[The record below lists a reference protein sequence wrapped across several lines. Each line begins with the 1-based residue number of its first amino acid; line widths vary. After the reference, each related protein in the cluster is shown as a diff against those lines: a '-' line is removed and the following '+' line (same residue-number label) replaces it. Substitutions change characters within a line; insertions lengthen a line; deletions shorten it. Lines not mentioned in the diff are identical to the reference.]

1 MDLKDLKYYQNY
13 HKHTSLSH
21 RYNKDSPL
29 TYNNYFKYYNDNY
42 SSKGLP
48 QIYSTVEH
56 GWQST
61 YFHIYDDLEKF
72 NNKNS
77 KDNPNYKPIKF
88 IFGTEGYWVKDR
100 FEKDASNCHIILLAK
115 NENGRKKLNR
125 AIYESFKTGYYY
137 KNRMDLDIL
146 LSLPKSDIFVT
157 SACLAFWN
165 SYTKEGIDYTEIDKI
180 VLQLY
185 NHFDDFYLE
194 VQDNQTPI
202 QKEINK
208 HILKLHYQYGI
219 PIIAGTDSHVITNS
233 QLEDR
238 DDLLKSNKIS
248 YPEEEG
254 WYMDCP
260 SVEEFIRRFQEQ
272 GILSD
277 DEVYEAINNTNKILD
292 FEDIVLDR
300 SLKVP
305 VAKKYKHLSL
315 EERNDIFENIL
326 REKWKKQYND
336 INEDKFDQY
345 IKEIKHDIKEVEE
358 CHMADYFIDN
368 YEIMKLGQE
377 KYGGIL
383 TPSGRGSGVSMYLN
397 KLLGFTKVD
406 KVNSPVL
413 MYSER
418 FLTKERVLDSKTPPD
433 IDHNVAD
440 REPFIQAQKDIICE
454 EGTFDLIALGTL
466 KYKSA
471 FKMYARA
478 YDLDPQIANDV
489 TKQITKYENALKY
502 AEEDEKEYIDIF
514 DYVDEEKYGNL
525 IEGCQEYMGIVDNLK
540 SHPCFTK
547 DNLVMTENG
556 LKNINE
562 IKIGE
567 KVLTIDNNFH
577 KVVKTMNRI
586 SDDIY
591 KVKFYGSPIVEVTGN
606 HPFYVAR
613 RKAKRDKYFNG
624 KDRRELTTPIWKEVK
639 DLENGDMIAF
649 AINQNSILPNLSFV
663 DSKNNDFWWCI
674 GRYLGDGWRSHTI
687 RKSGKR
693 KGDKIKDVIIC
704 CNKNNNETEDII
716 KHLSWCNYRISNEN
730 TINKIYIKCKGL
742 YDWLNIFGDYADN
755 KNVPIEVINL
765 PTEQLKSFIEGYIS
779 ADGNITKNN
788 TINFKT
794 VSKKLAVGISSCINK
809 VYLRPCSIREGL
821 PNRIEKIEGRT
832 VNCKQQYIG
841 CFHIDDRPQD
851 RTFYRDG
858 YIWCPYYSKEKINKE
873 CEVFN
878 FEVEKN
884 HTYNVNNII
893 VHNCGCLCY
902 DGDAIEDVGVIMVRS
917 ESTGREC
924 FVALLESGTIDTF
937 GYLKQDYL
945 IVDSIGLTY
954 DIYKEIGMKPLTV
967 NELLDKIY
975 NDEKVWNIYK
985 NGYTMCIN
993 QCEQERSTKK
1003 VGRYRPSNISE
1014 LTQFVAGIRPSFK
1027 TMYKIFESRQHFDY
1041 GIKAFDNLI
1050 QDEYCDS
1057 SFILYQEHLMKVL
1070 GFAGFPMSETYTIIK
1085 AISKKKQYVIKG
1097 AKEKFIPN
1105 FAQAILHTGETN
1117 DLKTAEEMSHKVWQI
1132 IEDSAAYGFNSAH
1145 AYCMAID
1152 SVTLAWQKAY
1162 YPLEF
1167 YKVALQRYTNKEN
1180 KDKVSLLKKEMLR
1193 MGIKLNPIKFGDDN
1207 RQFSIDKE
1215 HHSINQTMASIKD
1228 MQKIVPDILY
1238 EIGLNYQN
1246 NGIFFIFKDML
1257 KSKINKKSFDILIK
1271 LNYFRDFGD
1280 INYVLNQLKIY
1291 KEMLS
1296 IIDKLIECKQ
1306 LKKDYCKE
1314 IGLPI
1319 DKVKL
1324 CCKTETPKMF
1334 KDIDNEKLAQLF
1346 KNNYIEIENKISKK
1360 YTYQQT
1366 TNLDIIKYQVQLLGY
1381 SDIIDNSIPEDIY
1394 LVEQQ
1399 ETNNY
1404 GTPFL
1409 SLYHPYDGESL
1420 QSIKVD
1426 KKWFNEYPCDV
1437 GDTLRCSFKEKLKK
1451 RKDEN
1456 GKWYDTGEIEHV
1468 LNIYSII

>member
-1 MDLKDLKYYQNY
+1 MNLKDLKYYQNY

-72 NNKNS
+72 NKNNS

-100 FEKDASNCHIILLAK
+100 FEKDSSNCHIVLLAK

-165 SYTKEGIDYTEIDKI
+165 SYKIDNNDLPFVEEPKEIDYTKIDEI
-180 VLQLY
+180 VLKLY

-194 VQDNQTPI
+194 VQANQTDI
-202 QKEINK
+202 QKEINR
-208 HILKLHYQYGI
+208 HILQLHYQYDI
-219 PIIAGTDSHVITNS
+219 PIIAGTDSHVIDNS
-233 QLEDR
+233 QLVDR
-238 DDLLKSNKIS
+238 DDLLKSNRIS

-260 SVEEFIRRFQEQ
+260 SIEEFIRRFQEQ

-277 DEVYEAINNTNKILD
+277 EEIYEAINNTNKILD
-292 FEDIVLDR
+292 FEDIILDR

-326 REKWKKQYND
+326 REEWKKQYND

-345 IKEIKHDIKEVEE
+345 IKEIKHDIKEVEA
-358 CHMADYFIDN
+358 CRMADYFIDN

-540 SHPCFTK
+540 SH
-547 DNLVMTENG
+547 
-556 LKNINE
+556 
-562 IKIGE
+562 
-567 KVLTIDNNFH
+567 
-577 KVVKTMNRI
+577 
-586 SDDIY
+586 
-591 KVKFYGSPIVEVTGN
+591 
-606 HPFYVAR
+606 A
-613 RKAKRDKYFNG
+613 
-624 KDRRELTTPIWKEVK
+624 
-639 DLENGDMIAF
+639 
-649 AINQNSILPNLSFV
+649 
-663 DSKNNDFWWCI
+663 
-674 GRYLGDGWRSHTI
+674 
-687 RKSGKR
+687 
-693 KGDKIKDVIIC
+693 
-704 CNKNNNETEDII
+704 
-716 KHLSWCNYRISNEN
+716 
-730 TINKIYIKCKGL
+730 
-742 YDWLNIFGDYADN
+742 
-755 KNVPIEVINL
+755 
-765 PTEQLKSFIEGYIS
+765 
-779 ADGNITKNN
+779 
-788 TINFKT
+788 
-794 VSKKLAVGISSCINK
+794 
-809 VYLRPCSIREGL
+809 
-821 PNRIEKIEGRT
+821 
-832 VNCKQQYIG
+832 
-841 CFHIDDRPQD
+841 
-851 RTFYRDG
+851 
-858 YIWCPYYSKEKINKE
+858 
-873 CEVFN
+873 
-878 FEVEKN
+878 
-884 HTYNVNNII
+884 
-893 VHNCGCLCY
+893 CGALCY

-924 FVALLESGTIDTF
+924 FVALIESATIDAF

-945 IVDSIGLTY
+945 IVDSIGLIY

-975 NDEKVWNIYK
+975 NDKKVWDIYK

-993 QCEQERSTKK
+993 QCEKEKSTKK
-1003 VGRYRPSNISE
+1003 VGRYKPKNISE
-1014 LTQFVAGIRPSFK
+1014 LTQFIAGIRPSFK

-1041 GIKAFDNLI
+1041 GIKAFDSLI
-1050 QDEYCDS
+1050 QDEYCNS

-1167 YKVALQRYTNKEN
+1167 YKVTLQRYTNKVN
-1180 KDKVSLLKKEMLR
+1180 KDKVSLLKKEMFR
-1193 MGIKLNPIKFGDDN
+1193 MGIKLNPIKFRDDN

-1238 EIGLNYQN
+1238 KIGLNYQN
-1246 NGIFFIFKDML
+1246 NGIFFIFRDML

-1280 INYVLNQLKIY
+1280 INYVLNQLEIY
-1291 KEMLS
+1291 KKMLS

-1306 LKKDYCKE
+1306 LKKDYCEE

-1334 KDIDNEKLAQLF
+1334 KDIDNEKLTQLF
-1346 KNNYIEIENKISKK
+1346 KDNYIEIENKISEK
-1360 YTYQQT
+1360 YNYKPT

-1381 SDIIDNSIPEDIY
+1381 SDIIDNSISKDIY
-1394 LVEQQ
+1394 LVEQK

-1404 GTPFL
+1404 GTPFV

-1437 GDTLRCSFKEKLKK
+1437 GDSLRCSFKDKPKK

-1456 GKWYDTGEIEHV
+1456 GKWYDTGEIEHI